1 MAHQIISLAADAVVV
16 IHFGWILFLIG
27 GSLIGR
33 HMRWVMWLHLSAL
46 GYSLL
51 LQIFPWI
58 CPLTHLEFWLR
69 NRSASGEAYSGSFI
83 IHYLERIIYLEAP
96 QEWIFLLTGL
106 VVGISAWVYV
116 TAPPPRARIGK

>member
-1 MAHQIISLAADAVVV
+1 MTDLAYSLAADAVVV

-33 HMRWVMWLHLSAL
+33 RVRWVMWLHLSAL
-46 GYSLL
+46 GYSIL
-51 LQIFPWI
+51 LQAFSWI

-69 NRSASGEAYSGSFI
+69 SRDSSGEPYSGSFI

-96 QEWIFLLTGL
+96 RVWIFLLTGL
-106 VVGISAWVYV
+106 VVGISAWVYY
-116 TAPPPRARIGK
+116 TAPPPRSRIRK